1 MLKFSFK
8 NLNILV
14 SGLILFFIT
23 ACQKEIKES
32 DNLSTISSE
41 EKQAIIKQV
50 YSQEKE
56 INLCNQQRDKE
67 LSQDSA
73 NIFILND
80 RTYLIEIIC
89 FLGAYQSNYQY
100 LLFDRTSEEITVIN
114 FDTFDNS
121 TDNLKLTN
129 TNTINGMTDFDV
141 TEQSLMVISKSR
153 GMGDCGSYAQ
163 YEWNLDRFKLIEYR
177 YKKDCDEVYLPPENY
192 PLIYP

>member
-1 MLKFSFK
+1 LAIS
-8 NLNILV
+8 
-14 SGLILFFIT
+14 S
-23 ACQKEIKES
+23 CQKPIEES
-32 DNLSTISSE
+32 TELASISTQ
-41 EKQAIIKQV
+41 EKQAIIEQV
-50 YSQEKE
+50 YRQQKQ
-56 INLCNQQRDKE
+56 INLCNQQRDKD

-73 NIFILND
+73 NIFVLND

-129 TNTINGMTDFDV
+129 TNTINGLTDFDV

-153 GMGDCGSYAQ
+153 GMGDCGSFAQ
-163 YEWNLDRFKLIEYR
+163 YKWNFDRFKLIEYR

>member
-1 MLKFSFK
+1 MLSALIFFS
-8 NLNILV
+8 
-14 SGLILFFIT
+14 LF
-23 ACQKEIKES
+23 ACQKQIQDS
-32 DNLSTISSE
+32 DNLATVSTQ
-41 EKQAIIKQV
+41 EKQAIIKKV
-50 YSQEKE
+50 YSQEKA
-56 INLCNQQRDKE
+56 INLCNQQRDKD

-80 RTYLIEIIC
+80 RTYLIEIMC

-100 LLFDRTSEEITVIN
+100 LLFDQISEEIEVIN

-129 TNTINGMTDFDV
+129 TNTINGMTDFDL
-141 TEQSLMVISKSR
+141 TEQSLMVITKSR
-153 GMGDCGSYAQ
+153 GMGDCGSFAQ
-163 YEWNLDRFKLIEYR
+163 YKWNDDRFKLIEYR

>member
-1 MLKFSFK
+1 MKLSFK
-8 NLNILV
+8 NTKIWV
-14 SGLILFFIT
+14 SGLIFFFLC
-23 ACQKEIKES
+23 ACQKQIEDS
-32 DNLSTISSE
+32 NNLSTISTE
-41 EKQAIIKQV
+41 EKQAIIEKV
-50 YSQEKE
+50 YSQQQK
-56 INLCNQQRDKE
+56 INLCNQQRDKD

-100 LLFDRTSEEITVIN
+100 LLFDRTSEEITVLN

-129 TNTINGMTDFDV
+129 TNTLNGMTDFDT
-141 TEQSLMVISKSR
+141 TEQNLIVISKSR
-153 GMGDCGSYAQ
+153 GMGDCGSFAQ
-163 YEWNLDRFKLIEYR
+163 YKWKLDRFKLIEYR